1 MASLHSKLIFIDFQ
15 IAIALTP
22 FLALCDFRPHA
33 EIYEQLKSHDELVEL
48 LGISN
53 INLIKSNGSEGLKT
67 CYSKLM
73 KSDDASIRKCIDG
86 LSQKFKNDGSKLA
99 EVFRT
104 IQSDFPYDVGSLS
117 LFFLN
122 LIEMKP
128 GDSIYLAAKIPHAY
142 LFGDCV
148 CIFILL
154 AIKSDKFENSDF
166 RLSA

>member
-1 MASLHSKLIFIDFQ
+1 MPLTKHILNISITFQ

-33 EIYEQLKSHDELVEL
+33 EIYELLKSHAELVEL
-48 LGISN
+48 LGIEN
-53 INLIKSNGSEGLKT
+53 INLINTDGAEGLKT

-73 KSDDASIRKCIDG
+73 KSDDAGIRKCIDG
-86 LSQKFKNDGSKLA
+86 LSEKFKNDNSKLA
-99 EVFRT
+99 EVFKT
-104 IQSDFPYDVGSLS
+104 IQKDFPYDVGSLS

-122 LIEMKP
+122 LMEMQP

-148 CIFILL
+148 SSF
-154 AIKSDKFENSDF
+154 
-166 RLSA
+166 